1 MVYSSYKQQRILFFS
16 GLGYKSTSIVRVLRE
31 EGLIVSKSAVV
42 RFLKKYKETETICR
56 RPGSG
61 RPSKITP
68 EVLRIV
74 EEQMQLDDETTAV
87 QLQKLLFDNQQPL
100 SLKTILRSRS
110 KLGWTFRGSAY
121 CQLIRQANKEKRLD
135 WAEKNLQAALKDEFK
150 DVIWTDEC
158 SVMLECHRRFC
169 CRKIGTQAKPKPRY
183 FDN

>member
-56 RPGSG
+56 RPGC
-61 RPSKITP
+61 PSKITP

-74 EEQMQLDDETTAV
+74 EDQMQLDDETTAV

-100 SLKTILRSRS
+100 SLKTILE
-110 KLGWTFRGSAY
+110 
-121 CQLIRQANKEKRLD
+121 QVERQGL
-135 WAEKNLQAALKDEFK
+135 EFVEWMDSEMMK
-150 DVIWTDEC
+150 AQI
-158 SVMLECHRRFC
+158 H
-169 CRKIGTQAKPKPRY
+169 
-183 FDN
+183 